1 MAESTLTRASES
13 ERAEQVIR
21 QTDIPAIELTK
32 GASAR
37 LVVTPGAT
45 VSLVEQGPYSE
56 LPRHRH
62 EQDKVIIVLEGERDE
77 ALDGRLYRISAGDI
91 IYVPSGA
98 EHGALTYGSR
108 CKAIEIS
115 APARDDLV
123 TKLEA
128 LLDRL

>member
-1 MAESTLTRASES
+1 MTESMLTRASDS

-21 QTDIPAIELTK
+21 QKDIPAVELAQ

-62 EQDKVIIVLEGERDE
+62 EQDKVILVLEGERDE
-77 ALDGRLYRISAGDI
+77 ALDGRLYRIGAGDI
-91 IYVPSGA
+91 LYVPSGA
-98 EHGALTYGSR
+98 EHGALTYGSG
-108 CKAIEIS
+108 CKTIEIS
-115 APARDDLV
+115 APARGDLV

>member
-1 MAESTLTRASES
+1 MVESTLTRASDS

-21 QTDIPAIELTK
+21 QTDIPAIELAQ

-56 LPRHRH
+56 LPRHRQ
-62 EQDKVIIVLEGERDE
+62 EQDEVIIVLEGERDE
-77 ALDGRLYRISAGDI
+77 ALDGRLYRIGAGDI

-98 EHGALTYGSR
+98 EHGALTYGSG
-108 CKAIEIS
+108 CKTIEIS
-115 APARDDLV
+115 APARGDLV

>member
-1 MAESTLTRASES
+1 MAESTLTRATDS

-21 QTDIPAIELTK
+21 RTDIPAIELAQ

-45 VSLVEQGPYSE
+45 VNLVEQGPYSE
-56 LPRHRH
+56 LPRCRHR
-62 EQDKVIIVLEGERDE
+62 QDKVIIVLEGERDE
-77 ALDGRLYRISAGDI
+77 ALDGRLYRIGAGDI

-98 EHGALTYGSR
+98 EHGTLTYGSG
-108 CKAIEIS
+108 CKTIEIS

>member
-1 MAESTLTRASES
+1 MTRASAS

-21 QTDIPAIELTK
+21 QTDIPAIELAQ

-37 LVVTPGAT
+37 LVLTPGAT

-56 LPRHRH
+56 LPRHRQ
-62 EQDKVIIVLEGERDE
+62 EQDEVILVVEGERDE
-77 ALDGRLYRISAGDI
+77 ALDGRLYHIGAGDI
-91 IYVPSGA
+91 LHVPSGA
-98 EHGALTYGSR
+98 EHGALTYGSG
-108 CKAIEIS
+108 CKTIEIS

>member
-1 MAESTLTRASES
+1 MTESMLTRASDS

-21 QTDIPAIELTK
+21 QTDIPAIELTR

-62 EQDKVIIVLEGERDE
+62 EQDTVILVLEGERDE
-77 ALDGRLYRISAGDI
+77 ALDGRLYRLGAGDI
-91 IYVPSGA
+91 LYVPTGA

-108 CKAIEIS
+108 CKTIEIS

>member
-1 MAESTLTRASES
+1 MTESTLTRASDS

-21 QTDIPAIELTK
+21 QKDIPAVELAH

-37 LVVTPGAT
+37 LVAAPGAT

-62 EQDKVIIVLEGERDE
+62 EQDKVILVLEGERDE
-77 ALDGRLYRISAGDI
+77 ALDGRLYHISAGDI
-91 IYVPSGA
+91 LYAPSGA
-98 EHGALTYGSR
+98 EHGALTYGSG
-108 CKAIEIS
+108 CKTIEIS
-115 APARDDLV
+115 APARDNLV